1 MIFTTLSLTWFM
13 ACSGSGTT
21 STEIEST
28 EVAKSAILSSEELQ
42 QTWVFK
48 ASDATWRGQFE
59 GEPGWTALFN
69 RDYQTALSDSSGAG
83 AVRMHAEFAAVYRQ
97 AALLHAHASQ
107 HAYGTDRQEEDG
119 PDSLYL
125 RGVSNVILGSYDQAT
140 ADFDALTSETLKG
153 YSEQWVAIAKQG
165 GWTAESVI
173 EGHFVSAPEVKKG
186 AQFRPESVPHFEIAT
201 TIDGT
206 VSTVTDATEL
216 WVRSKWHESMA
227 DMLAAEQQMD
237 PAWVDVFLMPW
248 ITPMEANTQ
257 PNSEKVLDAV
267 STLEMDSA
275 WLFLSRNLVSADSLF
290 LYDLQFSTDVEKTLG
305 TWSDRSLL
313 AKVLKSAMVDG
324 QLDVSKVLDAAS
336 ELDALLVEEMK
347 TVQGKEEPFYP
358 MFADFAEQAVLI
370 AGVMVAEKNGQRKDS
385 GRLRINANDLAL
397 QNSKD
402 ALFLTEFAAYDVSN
416 RYPMRA
422 QDMLHR
428 YRNDFRAFKVAGHP
442 LGTLQ
447 IRLGRSAGVP
457 GASN

>member
-1 MIFTTLSLTWFM
+1 MSFATLSLIWFVG
-13 ACSGSGTT
+13 CSGSETT
-21 STEIEST
+21 STEAPNETVT
-28 EVAKSAILSSEELQ
+28 EAILSSEELQ
-42 QTWVFK
+42 QTWMFK

-59 GEPGWTALFN
+59 GDPGWTALFN

-119 PDSLYL
+119 PDSFYL
-125 RGVSNVILGSYDQAT
+125 RGVSNVILGNYEDAT
-140 ADFDALTSETLKG
+140 KDFEALTSDTLRG
-153 YSEQWVAIAKQG
+153 YATQWSVIAKQG
-165 GWTAESVI
+165 GWTADSI
-173 EGHFVSAPEVKKG
+173 LEGHFVTVPTLEKG

-201 TIDGT
+201 TIDGAM
-206 VSTVTDATEL
+206 STVTDATEL
-216 WVRSKWHESMA
+216 WVRSRWHESMA

-237 PAWVDVFLMPW
+237 PAWVDVFLTPW
-248 ITPMEANTQ
+248 LTPMEASARPDSKT
-257 PNSEKVLDAV
+257 VLERV
-267 STLEMDSA
+267 SKGDMDPA
-275 WLFLSRNLVSADSLF
+275 WLFLSRNLVPADALF
-290 LYDLQFSTDVEKTLG
+290 LYDLQFATNVEASLSA
-305 TWSDRSLL
+305 WADRSLL
-313 AKVLKSAMVDG
+313 AKLLKSAMVDG
-324 QLDVSKVLDAAS
+324 QLNVSKVLDAAS
-336 ELDALLVEEMK
+336 EVDALLVEEMK
-347 TVQGKEEPFYP
+347 KVQGKEEPFYP

-370 AGVMVAEKNGQRKDS
+370 AGVMVAEKNDQRKDS

-402 ALFLTEFAAYDVSN
+402 ALFLTGFAAYDVSN

>member
-1 MIFTTLSLTWFM
+1 
-13 ACSGSGTT
+13 
-21 STEIEST
+21 
-28 EVAKSAILSSEELQ
+28 
-42 QTWVFK
+42 
-48 ASDATWRGQFE
+48 
-59 GEPGWTALFN
+59 
-69 RDYQTALSDSSGAG
+69 
-83 AVRMHAEFAAVYRQ
+83 
-97 AALLHAHASQ
+97 
-107 HAYGTDRQEEDG
+107 
-119 PDSLYL
+119 
-125 RGVSNVILGSYDQAT
+125 
-140 ADFDALTSETLKG
+140 
-153 YSEQWVAIAKQG
+153 
-165 GWTAESVI
+165 
-173 EGHFVSAPEVKKG
+173 
-186 AQFRPESVPHFEIAT
+186 
-201 TIDGT
+201 
-206 VSTVTDATEL
+206 
-216 WVRSKWHESMA
+216 
-227 DMLAAEQQMD
+227 
-237 PAWVDVFLMPW
+237 
-248 ITPMEANTQ
+248 
-257 PNSEKVLDAV
+257 
-267 STLEMDSA
+267 
-275 WLFLSRNLVSADSLF
+275 LF
-290 LYDLQFSTDVEKTLG
+290 LYDLQFSTNVETTLS

-324 QLDVSKVLDAAS
+324 QLDVSKVLDVAS

-402 ALFLTEFAAYDVSN
+402 ALFLTGFAAYDVSN